1 MEEGA
6 PLPPRCWIPWEQAGR
21 QIEGSS
27 GGEEERWRHEEREKG
42 RGGGGV
48 AESKR
53 PGRERAA
60 TGRRREGESGRR
72 GDVSGELGFRAGWG

>member
-27 GGEEERWRHEEREKG
+27 GGREERWRHEEREKG
-42 RGGGGV
+42 RRGGGV

-53 PGRERAA
+53 PRRERAA
-60 TGRRREGESGRR
+60 TGRREGESGRR
-72 GDVSGELGFRAGWG
+72 EM